1 MAYSRVPIK
10 DTAKRKRLSSARF
23 ELTEEWRLMRTDIDK
38 GLKPN
43 EALQVSLTEEDKNKY
58 KIKNRRTVARFV
70 KKYLASRKLPY
81 AVKSFHRD
89 DQDFIIVFPVP
100 LAKRPKSAG

>member
-1 MAYSRVPIK
+1 MAYTKVSTKDVP
-10 DTAKRKRLSSARF
+10 KRRRLSTPRF
-23 ELTEEWRLMRTDIDK
+23 EKTEEWQLMRADIDK

-43 EALQVSLTEEDKNKY
+43 EALQVSLTEEDKKKY

-81 AVKSFHRD
+81 TVKSFHRD
-89 DQDFIIVFPVP
+89 DRDFIIVFHLP
-100 LAKRPKSAG
+100 LGKHPKSAG